1 MSGAQITGTQDGL
14 VAAVAAVAGAMMESV
29 VKSSMMLVSTTWA
42 WVGQFTLGAGAA
54 CQIGAVAH
62 GCLRQVSSKHAGR
75 CRVSTSACVLTPPVL
90 ATQQVTMTMA
100 VLATPSA
107 GAEEAAGA
115 AT

>member
-1 MSGAQITGTQDGL
+1 MSGAQITGTRDGL
-14 VAAVAAVAGAMMESV
+14 VAAVAAVAGAMTESV
-29 VKSSMMLVSTTWA
+29 VKSSMMLVSTWA
-42 WVGQFTLGAGAA
+42 WVEQFALGAGAV
-54 CQIGAVAH
+54 QIGAVAQW
-62 GCLRQVSSKHAGR
+62 CLRQALSKHAGR